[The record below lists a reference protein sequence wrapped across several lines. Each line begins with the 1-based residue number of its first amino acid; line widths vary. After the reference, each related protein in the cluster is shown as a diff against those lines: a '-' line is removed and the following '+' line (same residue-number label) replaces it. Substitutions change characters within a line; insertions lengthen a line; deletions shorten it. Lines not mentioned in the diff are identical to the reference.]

1 MCLLVPSLP
10 PAKPVPFTGKAPE
23 KKALTLIPPPHL
35 THLPTEKRGDEEEE
49 EETPFSPEEGPGLN
63 VRGDLAAPV
72 IPLGC

>member
-10 PAKPVPFTGKAPE
+10 PAKPVSFTGKAP
-23 KKALTLIPPPHL
+23 KKKELTLISPPHL
-35 THLPTEKRGDEEEE
+35 THLPTEKRGDKEEE